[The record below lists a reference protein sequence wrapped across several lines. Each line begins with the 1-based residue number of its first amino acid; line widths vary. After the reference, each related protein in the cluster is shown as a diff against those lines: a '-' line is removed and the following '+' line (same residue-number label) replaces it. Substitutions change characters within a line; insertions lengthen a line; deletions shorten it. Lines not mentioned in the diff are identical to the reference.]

1 MPAVGKSSL
10 PGRGGR
16 GKSPGSTRLESGPRT
31 GGAAM
36 DRRSWIAELA
46 AVVTAWMLW
55 PRRLLV
61 AADAKEPTL
70 EDRLKSGLKCRRQDE
85 FDFVSIVSQRV
96 RTGKIPEALVLQT
109 MQWSL
114 KKNPKF
120 PFFYFQFA
128 VKKQANALGVSL

>member
-1 MPAVGKSSL
+1 MN
-10 PGRGGR
+10 
-16 GKSPGSTRLESGPRT
+16 
-31 GGAAM
+31 
-36 DRRSWIAELA
+36 RRSWIAELA
-46 AVVTAWMLW
+46 AVLAAWFVW
-55 PRRLLV
+55 PRRLLLG
-61 AADAKEPTL
+61 AEEQASL

-85 FDFVSIVSQRV
+85 FNFVAIVAQRV

-128 VKKQANALGVSL
+128 VKKQADALGVSL